1 MNKDKSKIWATEI
14 YEESVNPYYID
25 ILKETMLPVAISPIH
40 DKDIYSEYDKQKYI
54 KNNGKEPQW
63 KVGEIKKPHRH
74 VMIEYT
80 NTTTRNAIKPIIE
93 EINGVGLIA
102 ISNKKGMYEY
112 LIHKNEKD
120 KYHYKEEDRINLNGF
135 ELKEEEKQMT
145 NEIKEEYKK
154 LIIDHINEHDITEYK
169 MLYDYVAITLPEL
182 KEIVSKNTI
191 FFNAYLKSK
200 VFVNQ
205 EKKLVRDK
213 KMS

>member
-1 MNKDKSKIWATEI
+1 MEKEKKSKLWATEI
-14 YEESVNPYYID
+14 YEESVNKYYID
-25 ILKETMLPVAISPIH
+25 ILTETTLPIAISPIH
-40 DKDIYSEYDKQKYI
+40 DKDIYTEYDYEKY
-54 KNNGKEPQW
+54 KRNNEKEPNW
-63 KVGEIKKPHRH
+63 KIGETKKPHRH
-74 VMIEYT
+74 ILIEYV
-80 NTTTRNAIKPIIE
+80 NTTTRNTILPIIE
-93 EINGVGLIA
+93 EIKGVGLIP
-102 ISNKKGMYEY
+102 IGNKKGYYEY

-120 KYHYKEEDRINLNGF
+120 KYQYKEEERINLNGF
-135 ELKEEEKQMT
+135 EIKEEEKQMT

-205 EKKLVRDK
+205 EKKLVTNK
-213 KMS
+213 K